1 MSYPKRKTSQKN
13 VMFSSNFF
21 VTLTRNDLR
30 NLRIHSS
37 NTTGD
42 LKHERTNHDCLSP
55 FLNTPITVLY
65 PVCLNCSP
73 YTSHHTLKE
82 SITIFWCA
90 LNITF
95 HLSNHCIAWIILAF
109 VNLQIRLICQK
120 TNIYDCGWYLKRK
133 NQIVDKLNVDWPESK
148 FDFIIIP
155 CWTSVSHRHKF
166 LSLTNKPCCLF
177 SFLHPPYISVFATV
191 SEPVFQTKNG
201 FLYKSTVR
209 DQIYLEPE
217 NCCYQCWY
225 THARRLQKKRRQII
239 LLFTKNRLLNI
250 TLGHQK
256 QLLCDSAAPGIR
268 LKLFV

>member
-1 MSYPKRKTSQKN
+1 MFTLYLTSYFER
-13 VMFSSNFF
+13 VYHNFL
-21 VTLTRNDLR
+21 VRIKY
-30 NLRIHSS
+30 NLSFIKSLH
-37 NTTGD
+37 
-42 LKHERTNHDCLSP
+42 
-55 FLNTPITVLY
+55 
-65 PVCLNCSP
+65 CLNNFSFCQ
-73 YTSHHTLKE
+73 LADL
-82 SITIFWCA
+82 F
-90 LNITF
+90 N
-95 HLSNHCIAWIILAF
+95 LSK
-109 VNLQIRLICQK
+109 K

-217 NCCYQCWY
+217 NCCYQC
-225 THARRLQKKRRQII
+225 
-239 LLFTKNRLLNI
+239 
-250 TLGHQK
+250 
-256 QLLCDSAAPGIR
+256 
-268 LKLFV
+268 